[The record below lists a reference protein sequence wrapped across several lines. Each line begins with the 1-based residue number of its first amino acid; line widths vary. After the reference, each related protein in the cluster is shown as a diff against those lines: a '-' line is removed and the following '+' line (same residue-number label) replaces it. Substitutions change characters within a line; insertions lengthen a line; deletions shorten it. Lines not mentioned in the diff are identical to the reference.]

1 MLVKPF
7 VLVLLRV
14 VVGLLP
20 HDGGPPLQIEPA
32 AGRNQPRAAL
42 GKVPMKETDGPWPT
56 MKVLG
61 CQIISIHVYI
71 YINEY
76 LYNIQIFIYMLHINR
91 N

>member
-1 MLVKPF
+1 LIHVKNPFMLVKPF

-42 GKVPMKETDGPWPT
+42 GKVPMKETDGPWPD
-56 MKVLG
+56 
-61 CQIISIHVYI
+61 YI
-71 YINEY
+71 YTR
-76 LYNIQIFIYMLHINR
+76 IYI
-91 N
+91 

>member
-71 YINEY
+71 YIKMNIYIISKY
-76 LYNIQIFIYMLHINR
+76 LYIYVAYK
-91 N
+91 